1 MKRRMREE
9 KQHNKIFES
18 PDKGKTVYERN
29 FGNDERTKIKYWV
42 SGIMHVDHVL
52 RTQTHILFVQTIEE
66 ATVIEEI
73 EYDKKKQ
80 MDNI

>member
-1 MKRRMREE
+1 LNLYKNNGQDYDLRRSEPI
-9 KQHNKIFES
+9 HNFVDS
-18 PDKGKTVYERN
+18 SGNLDKE
-29 FGNDERTKIKYWV
+29 KIKYWV

-73 EYDKKKQ
+73 EYDKTEQ

>member
-1 MKRRMREE
+1 MNLYKNNGQDYDLRRSEPIHNFVDSSGNIDKE
-9 KQHNKIFES
+9 K
-18 PDKGKTVYERN
+18 V
-29 FGNDERTKIKYWV
+29 KYWV

-66 ATVIEEI
+66 ATVVEEI
-73 EYDKKKQ
+73 EYDKKEQ

>member
-1 MKRRMREE
+1 MNLYKNNGQDYDLRRSEPI
-9 KQHNKIFES
+9 HNFVDS
-18 PDKGKTVYERN
+18 SGNLDKE
-29 FGNDERTKIKYWV
+29 KIKYWV

-66 ATVIEEI
+66 ATVVEEI
-73 EYDKKKQ
+73 EYDKKEQ

>member
-1 MKRRMREE
+1 MNLYKNNGQDYDLRRSEPI
-9 KQHNKIFES
+9 HNFVDS
-18 PDKGKTVYERN
+18 SVNLDKE
-29 FGNDERTKIKYWV
+29 KIKYWV

-66 ATVIEEI
+66 ATVVEEI
-73 EYDKKKQ
+73 EYDKKEQ

>member
-1 MKRRMREE
+1 MNLYKNNGQDYDLRRSEPI
-9 KQHNKIFES
+9 HNFVDS
-18 PDKGKTVYERN
+18 SGNLDKE
-29 FGNDERTKIKYWV
+29 KIKYWV

-66 ATVIEEI
+66 ATIVEEI
-73 EYDKKKQ
+73 EYDKKEQ

>member
-1 MKRRMREE
+1 LNLYKNNGQDYDLRRSEPIHNFVDSSGNIDKE
-9 KQHNKIFES
+9 K
-18 PDKGKTVYERN
+18 V
-29 FGNDERTKIKYWV
+29 KYWV

-66 ATVIEEI
+66 ANVIEEI
-73 EYDKKKQ
+73 EYDKKEQ

>member
-1 MKRRMREE
+1 MNLYKNNGQDYDLRRSEPI
-9 KQHNKIFES
+9 HNFVDS
-18 PDKGKTVYERN
+18 SGNLDKE
-29 FGNDERTKIKYWV
+29 KIKYWV

-73 EYDKKKQ
+73 EYDKKES
-80 MDNI
+80 

>member
-1 MKRRMREE
+1 MNLYKNNGQDYDLRRSEPI
-9 KQHNKIFES
+9 HNFVDPS
-18 PDKGKTVYERN
+18 GNLDKE
-29 FGNDERTKIKYWV
+29 KIKYWV
-42 SGIMHVDHVL
+42 SGILHVDHVL

-73 EYDKKKQ
+73 EYDKKEK

>member
-1 MKRRMREE
+1 MNLYKNNGQDYDLRRSEPI
-9 KQHNKIFES
+9 HNFVDS
-18 PDKGKTVYERN
+18 SGNLDKE
-29 FGNDERTKIKYWV
+29 KIKYWV

-66 ATVIEEI
+66 ANVIEEI
-73 EYDKKKQ
+73 EYDKKEQ